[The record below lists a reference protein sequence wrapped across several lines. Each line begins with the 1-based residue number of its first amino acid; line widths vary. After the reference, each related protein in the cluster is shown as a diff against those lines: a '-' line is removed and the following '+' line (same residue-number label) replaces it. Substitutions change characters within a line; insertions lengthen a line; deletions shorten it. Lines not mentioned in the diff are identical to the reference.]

1 MRKPVLQRCLLPGA
15 FLFGVIP
22 VHIVRAV
29 QIEAIVLARMAAGI
43 AALAHIIER
52 AQIAVLGVLG
62 RKLIEVLQNFLQ
74 TIEIFQPFIDTAKVT
89 ASVGLGF
96 GGLSGLSKGSSFHL
110 LSTRL

>member
-1 MRKPVLQRCLLPGA
+1 M
-15 FLFGVIP
+15 FGVFP

-52 AQIAVLGVLG
+52 AQIAVLGVFG
-62 RKLIEVLQNFLQ
+62 NKLIEVLQNFLQ
-74 TIEIFQPFIDTAKVT
+74 TVEIFQPFIGTAKVA